1 MMSGARSSPHVVAL
15 SGGVGGAKLALG
27 LSRVVEAKQLTIVA
41 NTADDFEHLGLAISP
56 DIDTVLYTLAGIN
69 NVEQGWGQ
77 AGESWQCMQML
88 ERLGGDTWFRLG
100 DRDLAIHLFRTQL
113 LREKSLSLTQA
124 TQRLCQSLGIDAAVM
139 PMCDQRV
146 ATMVQT
152 ADGDMPFQQYFVREQ
167 CQPVVCGFYFD
178 GIKEAQISPQLVAAC
193 TANLPSCIVLCP
205 SNPYVSVAPML
216 AIPGMRKFLREQRAP
231 IIAVSPIVGG
241 NALKGP
247 AAKMMCELGVEAS
260 ALTVAKYYSGF
271 VDALVIDAVDAHH
284 AQAIADLGMTPL
296 VTQTVMRTLADRE
309 QLARDVLKLAARLA
323 A

>member
-1 MMSGARSSPHVVAL
+1 MMSDAHSSSHVIAL

-27 LSRVVEAKQLTIVA
+27 LSRVVDAKNLTIVA

-69 NVEQGWGQ
+69 NTEQGWGQ
-77 AGESWQCMQML
+77 AGETWQCMQML
-88 ERLGGDTWFRLG
+88 ERLGGETWFRLG
-100 DRDLAIHLFRTQL
+100 DRDLATHLLRTQL
-113 LREKSLSLTQA
+113 LREQVSLTQV
-124 TQRLCQSLGIDAAVM
+124 TQRLCKSLAIAATVL

-178 GIKEAQISPQLVAAC
+178 GIDDAHINSHLVDACAA
-193 TANLPSCIVLCP
+193 NPPSCVVLCP

-216 AIPGMRKFLREQRAP
+216 AIPGMRKLLREQRAP

-241 NALKGP
+241 DALKGP
-247 AAKMMCELGVEAS
+247 AAKMMCELGVAAS

-271 VDALVIDAVDAHH
+271 IDALVIDTVDAHF
-284 AQAIADLGMTPL
+284 APAIADLGITPL
-296 VTQTVMRTLADRE
+296 VTQTIMRTLADRE
-309 QLARDVLKLAARLA
+309 QLARDVLALAARLA